1 MTPVP
6 CPQTEPGANQA
17 VVRQG
22 LAPARATIKPK
33 PDKTT
38 DAALQYLLTGDPNA
52 WDHLINILSQ
62 AKGDLYLPELGMQL
76 RPATRRFL
84 EVWLAEKFAPYRKA
98 DADTI
103 CEAGERG
110 EFRYLGRQAR
120 NALIDEIRRRYASQD
135 ALNQHL
141 SEEERSAGRPP
152 RVVSLDAPLDDGGD
166 FTLADLLAPNLSQ
179 DNSSLSKLPSG
190 IGRHPGLE
198 PEALQH
204 VIREGGGEF
213 KRLLGPL
220 HDVLTT
226 VCGLFVAS
234 PDDLRTGDAA
244 RAVAGARGIT
254 VQTARRKLRQLAVIF
269 RTALRFGNP
278 TVRDLYRML
287 TTPGR
292 QTFWIN
298 GSRSGRPQAE

>member
-1 MTPVP
+1 MNLSPSTQV
-6 CPQTEPGANQA
+6 EPGANLA

-22 LAPARATIKPK
+22 LAPARARSKPK
-33 PDKTT
+33 PNKTT
-38 DAALQYLLTGDPNA
+38 HAALQYLLTGDGDA
-52 WDHLINILSQ
+52 WGHLINILSQ

-84 EVWLAEKFAPYRKA
+84 EVWLAEKFASYRNA

-103 CEAGERG
+103 CEAAKRG

-135 ALNQHL
+135 ALDQHL
-141 SEEERSAGRPP
+141 SEEEWWAGQPP
-152 RVVSLDAPLDDGGD
+152 RVVSLDAPLDDDVD
-166 FTLADLLAPNLSQ
+166 FTLEDLVATDPSQ
-179 DNSSLSKLPSG
+179 DNSGVSKLPSA
-190 IGRHPGLE
+190 IGRNPGLE
-198 PEALQH
+198 PEALQRA
-204 VIREGGGEF
+204 IRAGQPEF

-244 RAVAGARGIT
+244 RAVAAARGIT
-254 VQTARRKLRQLAVIF
+254 VQAARSTLRQLAITL
-269 RTALRFGNP
+269 RRALQAGNC
-278 TVRDLYRML
+278 TVRHLYQML
-287 TTPGR
+287 STPG
-292 QTFWIN
+292 QPTFWIN
-298 GSRSGRPQAE
+298 GSRSGTPQAE